1 MGDKSLSICSC
12 TSDAAEELQAV
23 VANAGNDY
31 IIIGKQVFALFSDS
45 PIEEL
50 CDYVD
55 EAYALL
61 RIKYHK
67 TDNFSYT
74 MTLRAKISDSGQDF
88 DDQIFRIF
96 DSFEE

>member
-1 MGDKSLSICSC
+1 MICKMFLPMLVMITLSLVNKYS
-12 TSDAAEELQAV
+12 
-23 VANAGNDY
+23 
-31 IIIGKQVFALFSDS
+31 ALFSGS
-45 PIEEL
+45 SIEEL

-67 TDNFSYT
+67 TGYFSYT

-96 DSFEE
+96 DTFEE

>member
-1 MGDKSLSICSC
+1 MHPRNIS
-12 TSDAAEELQAV
+12 AEELQAV

-45 PIEEL
+45 PIEEF

-61 RIKYHK
+61 RVKNHK
-67 TDNFSYT
+67 TDYFSYT
-74 MTLRAKISDSGQDF
+74 MTLKSQNK
-88 DDQIFRIF
+88 
-96 DSFEE
+96 